1 MIGRFCDT
9 STRHTR
15 NDISSDEGGQELR
28 NYACPICGSHKYHLV
43 FRVEALTHRTTMV
56 VECGR
61 CRFRKELASSEKAV
75 A

>member
-1 MIGRFCDT
+1 MIGRFCDA

-15 NDISSDEGGQELR
+15 RDIGGQELK
-28 NYACPICGSHKYHLV
+28 NYACPVCGSHTYQLV

-56 VECGR
+56 VECDR
-61 CRFRKELASSEKAV
+61 CRLRKELVSSEKAV